1 MSETEFARASHC
13 GKREREP
20 TKEPE
25 RIYEASIGKV
35 DFFSP
40 HSVCC
45 KEVCSLVLGL
55 LEFTIPG
62 SSSIWDMTREQ
73 ATEGQ

>member
-1 MSETEFARASHC
+1 MSETESARASHR
-13 GKREREP
+13 GEREREP
-20 TKEPE
+20 TKEAE
-25 RIYEASIGKV
+25 GIYEASIGKA

-45 KEVCSLVLGL
+45 KEVRGLVLGL

-62 SSSIWDMTREQ
+62 SRSVWDMTRGQAPDEQ
-73 ATEGQ
+73 